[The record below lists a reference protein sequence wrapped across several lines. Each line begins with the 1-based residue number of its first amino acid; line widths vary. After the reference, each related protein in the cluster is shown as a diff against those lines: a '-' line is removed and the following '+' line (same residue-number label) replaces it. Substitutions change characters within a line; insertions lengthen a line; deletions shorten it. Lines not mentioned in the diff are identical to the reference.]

1 MLHPVLQRQLRKL
14 GLSVDAAPDAEAW
27 TQFIERVDCYYRDS
41 DQDRYTVERSLE
53 ISSEEMRDLTRQLQ
67 SALKQVRNLSFTDEL
82 TGLRN
87 RRFLNVWIPDEV
99 ALVIRKYRKLQN
111 KQRVETDLNLLFL
124 MVDLDHFKAVNDT
137 YGHLAGDQV
146 LSQMG
151 KLLTEWSRSTD
162 YVIRWGG
169 EEFLV
174 VGKQSCSTDLK
185 ILTERIRQAVE
196 AYPFEIGEDKPIH
209 VTCSIGASVF
219 PFLSQWP
226 RLISWDCVVGLAD
239 NCLYAAKHSG
249 RNAWVGI
256 LPSDL
261 LSLDEIVLPLDEH
274 LPELIQQAKLEL
286 VSSLPLDKV
295 LFQKA

>member
-1 MLHPVLQRQLRKL
+1 MPHPVLQRQLRKL

-27 TQFIERVDCYYRDS
+27 IRFIERVDRYYRDS

-99 ALVIRKYRKLQN
+99 ALVIRKYRKLRN
-111 KQRVETDLNLLFL
+111 KQHVETDLNLLFL
-124 MVDLDHFKAVNDT
+124 MVDLDHFKTVNDT

-174 VGKQSCSTDLK
+174 VGRQSCSTDLK

-196 AYPFEIGEDKPIH
+196 AHPFEIGEDRPIH

-219 PFLSQWP
+219 PFLSKWP

-239 NCLYAAKHSG
+239 ICLYAAKHSG
-249 RNAWVGI
+249 RNAWVGV
-256 LPSDL
+256 LPSGL
-261 LSLDEIVLPLDEH
+261 ISLDEIVLPLDEH
-274 LPELIQQAKLEL
+274 LPELIQEAKLEL